1 MASPE
6 PSSTFLRLVSEETDT
21 SELTVVFCDDVQ
33 QALCDQPPGGH
44 SKHQQ
49 HRPGGSLQGQG
60 ADDNLWGLNRD
71 KDPNVPL
78 RNLPLT
84 MQEKRDT
91 RDRRH
96 LQRRSIGCW
105 ESWRRSQSIMRR
117 RCLEQMWQFLSEL
130 QPWRRT
136 LHTIEGKFGVGVKV
150 YFAFLRYLVYLNL
163 LSCFLTGGLIQAP
176 VIIFNRDRLH
186 YSGSLQNISI
196 LHFLLGTGILEKSPV
211 FYRFYKPVLWRQCLN
226 TPLLF
231 LLGVSS
237 VLIFSLVVLVRRTVN
252 GYKHKW
258 MLGVRYSFNMSF
270 KVFGS
275 WDFCIQDSASAALK
289 QRVIRDELKMDLEE
303 EQYHL
308 RVSQRTCRQKLWLCF
323 IRLLLNFMVVVL
335 LGGSFYLIYLATE
348 FSQPGKLTENEFLRP
363 LQQYLPPITITLVN
377 FVLPHLFRIISKFED
392 YSLTVQVNI
401 TLVRS
406 IILKLACL
414 GIFLFS
420 LYATLK
426 DNSRE
431 NSSVCWE
438 NQFGQEM
445 YKLLIFDFLA
455 CFTVTFFVMFPR
467 TLLREHFPNNNLLKT
482 MGLQKFVIPFHVLDL
497 IYSQTVTWVGVF
509 YCPLLPFISLIKLF
523 LVFYIKKFAV
533 RRCCDPA
540 HRVFRAS
547 NSSVLFHFILLLGL
561 LMAIA
566 VLGLTLN
573 KLPPS
578 PQCGPFKGRS
588 TVFNITAE
596 CVDSLPKVPRDLI
609 HFMSS
614 EAFALSLILAEIIL
628 LTSSM
633 SQRSANNKCIERLKN
648 MLVICSSDKWFLV
661 RHQSAWP
668 YSQSLESSDFAGSRQ
683 LSPTPLQEDL
693 S

>member
-1 MASPE
+1 MGSTE
-6 PSSTFLRLVSEETDT
+6 PSSNFLRLVSEEMDT
-21 SELTVVFCDDVQ
+21 SELTVVFCDDMQ
-33 QALCDQPPGGH
+33 QPFCDQPPGGQ

-49 HRPGGSLQGQG
+49 GWPGGSAQGQG
-60 ADDNLWGLNRD
+60 ADDYVWGLSRD
-71 KDPNVPL
+71 RDPNVPL

-91 RDRRH
+91 RERRH

-117 RCLEQMWQFLSEL
+117 RCLEQMWQFLSGL

-136 LHTIEGKFGVGVKV
+136 LHSIEGKFGVGVKV

-163 LSCFLTGGLIQAP
+163 ISCLLTGGLIQAP
-176 VIIFNRDRLH
+176 EFIFDVDNRLYYH
-186 YSGSLQNISI
+186 GGFKNVSV
-196 LHFLLGTGILEKSPV
+196 LHFLLGTGVLEHSPV
-211 FYRFYKPVLWRQCLN
+211 FYRFYKPVLHWGQCLN

-237 VLIFSLVVLVRRTVN
+237 VLILSLVVLVRRTVN

-258 MLGVRYSFNMSF
+258 MLGVRFSFNMSF

-275 WDFCIQDSASAALK
+275 WDFCIQDPASAALK

-303 EQYHL
+303 ERYHL

-323 IRLLLNFMVVVL
+323 IRLLLNFMVVIL
-335 LGGSFYLIYLATE
+335 LGGSFYLIYRATA
-348 FSQPGKLTENEFLRP
+348 FSQSGKLPENEFLRL
-363 LQQYLPPITITLVN
+363 LQQYLPPFTITLVN
-377 FVLPHLFRIISKFED
+377 FVLPQLFRIISKFED

-414 GIFLFS
+414 GIFLFF
-420 LYATLK
+420 LYMTLQT
-426 DNSRE
+426 NNNE
-431 NSSVCWE
+431 CWE

-445 YKLLIFDFLA
+445 YKLLVFDFLA
-455 CFTVTFFVMFPR
+455 CFTVTFFVMFPK
-467 TLLREHFPNNNLLKT
+467 TLLREHFPNNNLLKV
-482 MGLQKFVIPFHVLDL
+482 MGVQKFVIPFHVLDL

-561 LMAIA
+561 LMATV
-566 VLGLTLN
+566 VLGITLN

-578 PQCGPFKGRS
+578 PKCGAFMDRG
-588 TVFNITAE
+588 TVFNVTAD
-596 CVDSLPKVPRDLI
+596 CVDSLPRVPRDLI

-633 SQRSANNKCIERLKN
+633 SQRRANNKSIERLKN

-661 RHQSAWP
+661 RHQSAWLR
-668 YSQSLESSDFAGSRQ
+668 SQSPESSDFAGSGQ
-683 LSPTPLQEDL
+683 LSPPPLQEDL